1 MSWWKIIISL
11 FHKSKI
17 FINNINGLFIFYFSG
32 VNRVLYGKPLPG
44 LLAANVWVVRYVDYT
59 SKYGLGFLLNTGSSG
74 VYFNDSTKI
83 VIAPDG
89 ITFQYSERRR
99 KDKSVANSE
108 HVVQTHSILKFPIEL
123 QKKVTLL
130 RHFNNYLVGQLND
143 GKSSY

>member
-1 MSWWKIIISL
+1 M
-11 FHKSKI
+11 
-17 FINNINGLFIFYFSG
+17 
-32 VNRVLYGKPLPG
+32 LYGKPLPG

-89 ITFQYSERRR
+89 ITFQYSERKR

-108 HVVQTHSILKFPIEL
+108 HVVQTHSILKFP
-123 QKKVTLL
+123 TLL
-130 RHFNNYLVGQLND
+130 SFLFLSLY
-143 GKSSY
+143 